1 MILLRKVEVFLRKT
15 GMDPTHFGRES
26 VRDPRLVFDLRK
38 GREPGSRMMKRLEH
52 FMNIYQDGVAG
63 MTQEKETSYRR
74 AYPRPR
80 IAASAPLTTPK
91 RSQTQQQPRA
101 KAGPRDP
108 QARLIRQLLELAGP
122 GASLHIASER
132 PWASATF
139 VGIQHGLTLHLQ
151 EKEDDDAD
159 TCASRLADMLPEA
172 EFHIPGHIV
181 ADAVIDAI
189 ETICSPQGK
198 RSIIRLTV
206 LTIEDW

>member
-1 MILLRKVEVFLRKT
+1 MVLLRKVEVFLRKT
-15 GMDPTHFGRES
+15 GMAPTHFGRES
-26 VRDPRLVFDLRK
+26 VRDPRLVFDLRN
-38 GREPGSRMMKRLEH
+38 GREPGSRMKKRVEH

-63 MTQEKETSYRR
+63 MTQAKETSYRR
-74 AYPRPR
+74 AYPRPGT
-80 IAASAPLTTPK
+80 AASAPLTPR
-91 RSQTQQQPRA
+91 RSQTQRPPRA

-151 EKEDDDAD
+151 EKEEDDAG

-181 ADAVIDAI
+181 ADAVVDAM
-189 ETICSPQGK
+189 ETSWSPQGK